1 MQQQYLIH
9 YDDGYLAHYGVL
21 GMKWGHR
28 KSKSSKKDAIKSMTT
43 KDLERKVHRTK
54 LENEYRYQN
63 RSKAEKSKEV
73 VQKIL
78 IGAAGAAAGFVA
90 KDLAKSGITVVRR
103 YMASSAATKTVSKTA
118 EYIWD
123 LA

>member
-28 KSKSSKKDAIKSMTT
+28 KSRTSKKDAVKSMTT

-63 RSKAEKSKEV
+63 RSKKDKAKETT
-73 VQKIL
+73 QKIL
-78 IGAAGAAAGFVA
+78 IGAAAGAAGFVA
-90 KDLAKSGITVVRR
+90 KDLAKNGLTLVRK
-103 YMASSAATKTVSKTA
+103 YMASPAATKTV

-123 LA
+123 LV